1 MISPIVDFSVSAWR
15 KLFDIHITGTLLVTQ
30 AAMRHMIELKTGRRA
45 IVVGSVHSVLA
56 SKNKVA
62 YVAAKHAQLG
72 FVRALAKEGVEHN
85 ISSNLI
91 CSGFVLTPLVE
102 KQIPKRA
109 KELNISEEE
118 VVRNIML
125 GGYC

>member
-1 MISPIVDFSVSAWR
+1 M
-15 KLFDIHITGTLLVTQ
+15 
-30 AAMRHMIELKTGRRA
+30 
-45 IVVGSVHSVLA
+45 
-56 SKNKVA
+56 A

-72 FVRALAKEGVEHN
+72 FVRTLAKEGVEHN

-125 GGYC
+125 GGTVDREFTTVQDIADIAIFLAEFKINTLKGQKILVSHGWECKQS